1 MNTSDIKIDLINHN
15 SATENMNFLKELK
28 RFLSLELSKRE
39 MYSFT
44 TEQLQRVNES
54 LKKYKQGK
62 FLT

>member
-1 MNTSDIKIDLINHN
+1 
-15 SATENMNFLKELK
+15 MNFLKELK